1 MQTAGAIGVLDSP
14 SSTPDALFPPEP
26 VAPHGGCVVELFAGV
41 GGFRLG
47 LERVGWNV
55 VFGNQWEPSTRVQ
68 HAFDCY
74 DRHFGDS
81 GSEDVNEDIALVL
94 DAVERGEREIPQHD
108 LLVGGFPCQDYSVA
122 KLLHQAHGLQ
132 GKKGVLWWQ
141 IHRLLTISRPPF
153 VFLENVDRLLKSPA
167 TQRGRDFAIML
178 TSLSQLGYVVE
189 WRVVNA
195 ADYGY
200 PQRRRRVFIVARRGL
215 DGDLLRGADM
225 LYKEGILAR
234 ALPVVPPDHEPL
246 FDLPASPDRFL
257 DDDLVRTSDTFGLES
272 DRSPFHN
279 SGVVIGRAVWTR
291 QVLADFGGPK
301 TVLGDIL
308 LKESHVPD
316 EFFIPEEQLKAW
328 RYLKGAKRE
337 DRVHKASGTQYCYNE
352 GPLPFPDPV
361 DRPARTVLTAEGGV
375 SPSRFKHVV
384 QTPSGRFRRLT
395 PVELERINGFPDGW
409 TEGMTPG
416 KRAFCM
422 GNALVVGLV
431 ERVGRVLA
439 EELARV
445 TIPA

>member
-1 MQTAGAIGVLDSP
+1 MQTASAIRTMDTA
-14 SSTPDALFPPEP
+14 SSTPDALFPSEP
-26 VAPHGGCVVELFAGV
+26 VAPHSGRVVELFAGV

-47 LERVGWNV
+47 LERAGWKV
-55 VFGNQWEPSTRVQ
+55 VFGNQWEPGTRVQ

-81 GSEDVNEDIALVL
+81 GSEDVNEDIAAVL
-94 DAVERGEREIPQHD
+94 DAVDRGDREIPAHD

-122 KLLHQAHGLQ
+122 KLLHQAKGIQ

-141 IHRLLTISRPPF
+141 IHRLLTRSRPPL

-195 ADYGY
+195 ADYGL
-200 PQRRRRVFIVARRGL
+200 PQRRRRVFIVARLGL
-215 DGDLLRGADM
+215 DADLLRGADM
-225 LYKEGILAR
+225 LYREGVLAR
-234 ALPVVPPDHEPL
+234 ALPVLHPSDPTFFGTEQ
-246 FDLPASPDRFL
+246 SPDRFL
-257 DDDLVRTSDTFGLES
+257 DADLVHVSETFGQEGT
-272 DRSPFHN
+272 RSPFHN
-279 SGVVIGRAVWTR
+279 AGVVIDRAVWTR
-291 QVLADFGGPK
+291 RVESAYEGPRQVLAD
-301 TVLGDIL
+301 VVID
-308 LKESHVPD
+308 ESLVPP
-316 EFFIPEEQLKAW
+316 EFFIPDEQLSAW

-337 DRVHKASGTQYCYNE
+337 DRVHKASGTKYCYNE
-352 GPLPFPDPV
+352 GPLSFPDPL
-361 DRPARTVLTAEGGV
+361 DRPARTILTAEGGV

-395 PVELERINGFPDGW
+395 PEELERINGFPVGW

-422 GNALVVGLV
+422 GNALVVDLVAKVGL
-431 ERVGRVLA
+431 VLA

-445 TIPA
+445 TISA